1 MRRIFSASL
10 LVVSL
15 SVSVLA
21 QAAKPTTSNVSES
34 SPTRLPVRRVVLY
47 KNGVGYFEHTGRV
60 RGNQELSL
68 DFTSAQLNDVLKS
81 LTVVDLGEGRVTG
94 VRYDSVAPIGE
105 RLKSLRLPFGEQT
118 TRAEFLGALRG
129 TRIEVRSGS
138 GGAAG
143 RLVSVEQRKRVSP
156 KGELQEEV
164 TDIGVITDTGELRTF
179 ELNPAT
185 SVRVADRDLNEEIR
199 RYLNVIGSAR
209 GQGAR
214 RMVISTAGAGER
226 DVFISYI
233 SEVPVWKSTYR
244 IVLRKKTEAKPLLQ
258 GWAIVDNTVGED
270 WKDVQLSLVAGAPQS
285 FIQEISQPYYV
296 RRPVVALPENV
307 SQTPQTYEATM
318 NMNAPALP
326 PPPPIGGP
334 VGGGVGG
341 GVGSGSGGGIGPGY
355 GGGIGR
361 GVSLYGNVTDPSG
374 AAISNANVTI
384 TNNATGTSQTV
395 RTDSNGAYSFFGA
408 APGRYTVTVNS
419 PGFRPYQS
427 NVNLGGGSV
436 NSNAVLNVGSAM
448 ETVTVSAQPANL
460 DTAIEALESEASASP
475 TGDLFQYDI
484 QHKIT
489 IGKNQSALVPIIS
502 ARVDAEKVSIWNSS
516 RERADRALWLTNS
529 SGLTLD
535 AGTFSVVED
544 GTFAGEGLIAAL
556 KPSERRLISYASD
569 TAVRVHSTDDFDNK
583 KVSRVVVAKGIMR
596 ITREEQSSETY
607 VVRNSDTSPRTVVIE
622 HPARDGWKLAED
634 LKPEESTAS
643 YHRFLVKV
651 EAGNTAKLTVKE
663 HHPDSTTLALS
674 NLNSS
679 QVELLVREGAVKPEL
694 EQAFRRILDKKSEI
708 SGFENELR
716 SDQQEMDSIAADQGR
731 VRENMKALKGT
742 AEEKTL
748 LQRYT
753 GQLNA
758 QEDRLAELRKLMKEL
773 RSKREAAGAE
783 LDKMILQIS
792 FDQTS

>member
-1 MRRIFSASL
+1 MRRILGASL

-15 SVSVLA
+15 GASVLA

-34 SPTRLPVRRVVLY
+34 SPARLPVRRVVLY

-118 TRAEFLGALRG
+118 TRSEFLAALRG

-138 GGAAG
+138 GGAVG

-179 ELNPAT
+179 ELNSAT

-214 RMVISTAGAGER
+214 RMVISTAGVGER

-244 IVLRKKTEAKPLLQ
+244 IVLPKKTEAKPLLQ

-318 NMNAPALP
+318 NMNAPAP
-326 PPPPIGGP
+326 PPAGVAGGAIGGP
-334 VGGGVGG
+334 GVGPGRGGGIGGGSYRVGGGVAAKDSLSFLGA
-341 GVGSGSGGGIGPGY
+341 SGA
-355 GGGIGR
+355 
-361 GVSLYGNVTDPSG
+361 SLYGNVADPAG
-374 AAISNANVTI
+374 AAIPNASVTI
-384 TNNATGTSQTV
+384 TNNGTGTSQTV
-395 RTDSNGAYSFFGA
+395 RTDSNGVYRFFGA
-408 APGRYTVTVNS
+408 EHGSYTVTVNS
-419 PGFRPYQS
+419 PGFRSYQS

-436 NSNAVLNVGSAM
+436 NANATLNVGSATEM
-448 ETVTVSAQPANL
+448 VTVSAQPATLEN
-460 DTAIEALESEASASP
+460 AIEALEAEASASP

-502 ARVDAEKVSIWNSS
+502 ARVDAEKVSIWNAS
-516 RERADRALWLTNS
+516 RERADRALWLKNS

-569 TAVRVHSTDDFDNK
+569 TAVRVHSADDYDNK
-583 KVSRVVVAKGIMR
+583 KVSRVVVAKGVMR
-596 ITREEQSSETY
+596 ITREEQSSQTY

-622 HPARDGWKLAED
+622 HPARDGWKLADD

-651 EAGNTAKLTVKE
+651 EPGNTAKLTVKE
-663 HHPDSTTLALS
+663 HHPDMTTYALS

-679 QVELLVREGAVKPEL
+679 QVEVFVREGAVKPEL

-716 SDQQEMDSIAADQGR
+716 SYQQEMDSIAADQGR
-731 VRENMKALKGT
+731 VR
-742 AEEKTL
+742 
-748 LQRYT
+748 
-753 GQLNA
+753 
-758 QEDRLAELRKLMKEL
+758 
-773 RSKREAAGAE
+773 
-783 LDKMILQIS
+783 
-792 FDQTS
+792 

>member
-1 MRRIFSASL
+1 
-10 LVVSL
+10 
-15 SVSVLA
+15 
-21 QAAKPTTSNVSES
+21 
-34 SPTRLPVRRVVLY
+34 
-47 KNGVGYFEHTGRV
+47 
-60 RGNQELSL
+60 
-68 DFTSAQLNDVLKS
+68 
-81 LTVVDLGEGRVTG
+81 
-94 VRYDSVAPIGE
+94 
-105 RLKSLRLPFGEQT
+105 
-118 TRAEFLGALRG
+118 
-129 TRIEVRSGS
+129 
-138 GGAAG
+138 
-143 RLVSVEQRKRVSP
+143 
-156 KGELQEEV
+156 
-164 TDIGVITDTGELRTF
+164 
-179 ELNPAT
+179 
-185 SVRVADRDLNEEIR
+185 
-199 RYLNVIGSAR
+199 
-209 GQGAR
+209 
-214 RMVISTAGAGER
+214 
-226 DVFISYI
+226 
-233 SEVPVWKSTYR
+233 
-244 IVLRKKTEAKPLLQ
+244 
-258 GWAIVDNTVGED
+258 
-270 WKDVQLSLVAGAPQS
+270 
-285 FIQEISQPYYV
+285 
-296 RRPVVALPENV
+296 
-307 SQTPQTYEATM
+307 
-318 NMNAPALP
+318 
-326 PPPPIGGP
+326 
-334 VGGGVGG
+334 
-341 GVGSGSGGGIGPGY
+341 
-355 GGGIGR
+355 
-361 GVSLYGNVTDPSG
+361 
-374 AAISNANVTI
+374 
-384 TNNATGTSQTV
+384 
-395 RTDSNGAYSFFGA
+395 
-408 APGRYTVTVNS
+408 
-419 PGFRPYQS
+419 
-427 NVNLGGGSV
+427 
-436 NSNAVLNVGSAM
+436 M